1 MTLAITLSSAVKLNV
16 VMLSV
21 PFCILMLSVTMLCVV
36 MMSVVVPFDIM
47 AEDLPFHWCTL
58 KVFFKLCVKME
69 CLKAANTVAYYTRE
83 PLLKGKD
90 QYD

>member
-1 MTLAITLSSAVKLNV
+1 
-16 VMLSV
+16 MLSDT
-21 PFCILMLSVTMLCVV
+21 FSILMLSVTMLSPVV
-36 MMSVVVPFDIM
+36 TCAVVPFDTM
-47 AEDLPFHWCTL
+47 AEELPLHWCSL

-69 CLKAANTVAYYTRE
+69 CLKAANTLAYYTRE